1 MRIFGI
7 GLLVVF
13 GGIALLAGMTFLGT
27 PRACVERA
35 STTEDRQVV
44 PTWDALLR
52 QAAVARSTLIVVS
65 EAQATALAARAVE
78 AQRLPV
84 SAVRVTFC
92 PDGLADIAARVTL
105 LGWSVDA
112 LVRTGVDASASP
124 PQAHVTGL
132 RVGALPALLTT
143 WMTEILVG
151 SGGRDLPVPAGATV
165 RIEDGRAVVSGT
177 VRP

>member
-7 GLLVVF
+7 GLLGVFAVV
-13 GGIALLAGMTFLGT
+13 ALLAGMTLLGT

-35 STTEDRQVV
+35 STTEDR
-44 PTWDALLR
+44 PIAPSWDALLQ
-52 QAAVARSTLIVVS
+52 QAVVARSTSIVVS

-92 PDGLADIAARVTL
+92 PDGLADLAGRVTL

-112 LVRTGVDASASP
+112 MVRAGVDASAAP
-124 PQAHVTGL
+124 PRARITGL
-132 RVGALPALLTT
+132 RVGALPALFTNWLTDL
-143 WMTEILVG
+143 LVG
-151 SGGRDLPVPAGATV
+151 ATGRELPVPAGAGV
-165 RIEDGRAVVSGT
+165 RIEDGRAVVTGSL
-177 VRP
+177 RP